1 MSPDYIEI
9 PTWPEY
15 NNQNRVY
22 LGSGICPTLT
32 TQCSHSK
39 PPLVLIGGPRMILKA
54 PKAPRGKIIVEPGDG
69 IAGYFLRNGQHP
81 YCKGLSPTIPNCRVP
96 WVVVEVRE

>member
-1 MSPDYIEI
+1 MIPDYIEI

-22 LGSGICPTLT
+22 LGGGICPTLT

-39 PPLVLIGGPRMILKA
+39 PSLILIGGA
-54 PKAPRGKIIVEPGDG
+54 E
-69 IAGYFLRNGQHP
+69 
-81 YCKGLSPTIPNCRVP
+81 
-96 WVVVEVRE
+96 